1 MPNVLC
7 QIEKGVK
14 ERKHEDVEGAGRVS
28 ALATR
33 ANKKAKPE
41 EAYRLID
48 EDQDQFPIYFAWKS
62 IKSDNLLRS
71 RKMLS
76 SEVRI
81 KFSILGCD
89 GMCQAINTMFMR
101 TLLFSLLSS
110 HSPMMIQF
118 LSISFFFSLIPP
130 LPLFVSC
137 SHFPFHLIL
146 ILRFIRWI
154 TFCMHNDSVA
164 TPTKQHLHFLHRKRV
179 RWFGCERWR
188 MRHIPNRIIYRRRQF
203 CWYTNC

>member
-1 MPNVLC
+1 MNFLPNTIYWHCVSLMPNVLC
-7 QIEKGVK
+7 QIEKGAK

-28 ALATR
+28 ARATR
-33 ANKKAKPE
+33 ANKKAKLE

-62 IKSDNLLRS
+62 IKRDNLLRS

-76 SEVRI
+76 SEVVI

-118 LSISFFFSLIPP
+118 LSISFIFLAHSSSSTFRVVLSFSISLNIDPSFYS
-130 LPLFVSC
+130 LNN
-137 SHFPFHLIL
+137 IL
-146 ILRFIRWI
+146 
-154 TFCMHNDSVA
+154 HA
-164 TPTKQHLHFLHRKRV
+164 Q
-179 RWFGCERWR
+179 WFRS
-188 MRHIPNRIIYRRRQF
+188 N
-203 CWYTNC
+203 TN